1 MRRPY
6 PGHNACVE
14 HTGAETW
21 LAWKRAGIL
30 QPTAYDRDVADFVRR
45 ALRVSDTVPL
55 TAAMD
60 AAGWTA
66 RDLVRVLA
74 GHVSSFAGMLRGVM
88 RLLERIGATA
98 GTKEGMRLSYAF
110 DDGDPLDATLEHFR
124 ETVTTV
130 ESILADAVVLSF
142 PSGHLWSDVLSDFRS
157 WTVAE
162 ALAGSSDAERWPYA
176 EDLPQPAP
184 TGDVRVDAIV
194 ARHMEVILRI
204 REVLATIGDH
214 DREVTDWAYR
224 PGKTADPRDEIAHLA
239 SDHWVLLESSA
250 VHAFAD
256 AVATGAT
263 VPSEALLVRLE
274 QWLDAFSFDSTEIE
288 QTRLVERFEDVLNLP
303 MWGKRH
309 DLYAVWVLGQL
320 DLALAPTRLRFI
332 VRDGAL
338 SLPFTETLVATMSS
352 EAGEISLFSERRSDA
367 DDVVGAG
374 RRRAIQPDYRFVRS
388 DDGADAL
395 VVEVKQY
402 RAPAATRHAVVLRDY
417 VVNTQEA
424 PVFLVGHGPLG
435 DDLTRS
441 VPEPQ
446 KHRAR
451 SFADVRVGMP
461 AESAA
466 FRAAVADALP
476 AAPSPVARVELTWDP
491 RTPDLDLHVVGEHEQ
506 VYYLNPRT
514 DRFLLREDTRN
525 GGPEIVDVLSR
536 GGTVVVRVHVFS
548 GTDIASARPV
558 ITVHREDGSVA
569 TWIPSDEVAHEHW
582 WQPGG
587 IDAHGAWVPAENSEA
602 ATTAT

>member
-1 MRRPY
+1 MRCPY

-14 HTGAETW
+14 HTGADTW

-30 QPTAYDRDVADFVRR
+30 QPAAYDRDVAEFVRR
-45 ALRVSDTVPL
+45 ALHVPDTVPL

-98 GTKEGMRLSYAF
+98 GTKEGMRLSYEF

-130 ESILADAVVLSF
+130 ESIVADAVVLAF
-142 PSGHLWSDVLSDFRS
+142 PSGHLWSDVLSEFRS

-162 ALAGSSDAERWPYA
+162 ALAGSHDAERWPYA
-176 EDLPQPAP
+176 EDLPLPAS
-184 TGDVRVDAIV
+184 TGDVRVDTIV
-194 ARHMEVILRI
+194 ARHREVILRI

-214 DREVTDWAYR
+214 DREVADWANR
-224 PGKTADPRDEIAHLA
+224 AGREADPRDEIAHLA
-239 SDHWVLLESSA
+239 FDHWVLLESSA
-250 VHAFAD
+250 VHAFAE

-274 QWLDAFSFDSTEIE
+274 QWLDAFSFDSAEIE
-288 QTRLVERFEDVLNLP
+288 QTRLVERFEDVLKLP

-309 DLYAVWVLGQL
+309 DLYSVWVLGQL
-320 DLALAPTRLRFI
+320 DLALPARLRFI
-332 VRDGAL
+332 VREGAL

-352 EAGEISLFSERRSDA
+352 AAGEIGLFSERRSDA

-374 RRRAIQPDYRFVRS
+374 RRRRIQPDYRFVRS
-388 DDGADAL
+388 ADGADVL

-402 RAPAATRHAVVLRDY
+402 RTPAATRHAVVLRDY
-417 VVNTQEA
+417 VVNTRDA

-435 DDLTRS
+435 DDLARS

-451 SFADVRVGMP
+451 SFADVRVGRP

-476 AAPSPVARVELTWDP
+476 AAPSPIERVELTWDP
-491 RTPDLDLHVVGEHEQ
+491 RTPDLDLHVVGEGEH
-506 VYYLNPRT
+506 VYYLSPRS
-514 DRFLLREDTRN
+514 DRFLLREDARN

-536 GGTVVVRVHVFS
+536 GGAVVVRVHVFS
-548 GTDIASARPV
+548 GTDIGSARPV
-558 ITVHREDGSVA
+558 IAVHRGDGSVT
-569 TWIPSDEVAHEHW
+569 TWTPSDEVAPARW

-587 IDAHGAWVPAENSEA
+587 IDAHGAWAPAENSEGS
-602 ATTAT
+602 TTAT